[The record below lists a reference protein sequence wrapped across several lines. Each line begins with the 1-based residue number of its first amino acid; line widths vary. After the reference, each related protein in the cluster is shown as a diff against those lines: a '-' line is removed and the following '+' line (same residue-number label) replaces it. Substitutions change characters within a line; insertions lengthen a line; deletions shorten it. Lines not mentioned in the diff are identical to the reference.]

1 MTLALEATGLGK
13 RYGRTWGLRDC
24 SLSIPPGHVAALV
37 GPNGAGK
44 TTLLNSRSV
53 SSDRAPGRS
62 GRSAKHHA
70 RTSSALGRIG
80 FVGQD
85 TPLYADFTVA
95 ELLTMGEKLNP
106 RWDQAGCDRTGS
118 DVWRSR
124 STGGPD
130 GSPADSGRRSRSR
143 SRSRSSRSCWCS
155 TSPWPALDPLARKDF
170 LAALMGSVAERGL
183 TVILSSH
190 LIADLE
196 HRCDYLIVLSESRVQ
211 VLGEV
216 DDLLSR
222 HSPGRSAHGTRPVAG
237 VDVVVQSS
245 HTDRQTTM
253 LVRSD
258 AAVTDPSWTV
268 HPSASKSSCWRI
280 SPNRRRGCC
289 RDRARAEPSG
299 DLARVA
305 SASRPAPVRGGR
317 DSPCSRCSCS

>member
-1 MTLALEATGLGK
+1 MTLALEAIGLGK

-44 TTLLNSRSV
+44 TTLLKLAVGLLR
-53 SSDRAPGRS
+53 P
-62 GRSAKHHA
+62 SAGA
-70 RTSSALGRIG
+70 IRTFGETPRDDPSALARIG

-106 RWDQAGCDRTGS
+106 RWDQAGAKDRLGRLAIPLDRKTGRLS
-118 DVWRSR
+118 
-124 STGGPD
+124 GGQRAQVALTIALAKQPELLVLD
-130 GSPADSGRRSRSR
+130 EPVAS
-143 SRSRSSRSCWCS
+143 
-155 TSPWPALDPLARKDF
+155 LDPLARKDF

-211 VLGEV
+211 ALGQV
-216 DDLLSR
+216 DELLSR
-222 HSPGRSAHGTRPVAG
+222 HWILVGPRRDDERVAG
-237 VDVVVQSS
+237 VDVVVQVS

-258 AAVTDPSWTV
+258 AAITDPSWTV
-268 HPSASKSSCWRI
+268 HTVGLEELVLAYL
-280 SPNRRRGCC
+280 
-289 RDRARAEPSG
+289 AEPSAG
-299 DLARVA
+299 MLPGP
-305 SASRPAPVRGGR
+305 RPTEGQR
-317 DSPCSRCSCS
+317 